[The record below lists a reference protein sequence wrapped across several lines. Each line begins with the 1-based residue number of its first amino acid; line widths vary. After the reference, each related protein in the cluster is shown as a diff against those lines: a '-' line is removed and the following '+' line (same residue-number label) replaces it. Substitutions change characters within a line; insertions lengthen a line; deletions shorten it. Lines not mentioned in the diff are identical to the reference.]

1 MCVQITIQTSEA
13 ENFNL
18 NKIFRMKGAKNELST
33 GLTSGHYTAAVYC
46 KQRNTFYYCNDETI
60 SEIESLVD
68 GDYTSTVYMIVYE
81 RQ

>member
-1 MCVQITIQTSEA
+1 
-13 ENFNL
+13 
-18 NKIFRMKGAKNELST
+18 MKGAKNELST

-81 RQ
+81 RQWNKLQEYTSGWGGKKVS